1 MPLRDTSEDDEQS
14 GVHAEVQC
22 GEHTAR
28 GGASTAALELLQ
40 RVGVTRSTWTKTRSQ
55 WTTAAWATN
64 RSVDRHGEDADKR
77 PDDHDQ
83 WNGPAPRLPRQK
95 LREQRA
101 SKRFQCGRMG
111 RSWSWDV
118 GEWVRAVTGVR
129 EQRPARRPVVRDGRS
144 EKRTPKLPLS
154 RASMDAR
161 CPCARTPSKKR
172 ESAWHAHGSHG
183 LQGAFALV
191 SGLYGAWETRSA
203 CGALVGSRKH
213 RSRRAQGGARTQRLL
228 PFSG

>member
-1 MPLRDTSEDDEQS
+1 MEWP
-14 GVHAEVQC
+14 
-22 GEHTAR
+22 
-28 GGASTAALELLQ
+28 GASTSEPKAA
-40 RVGVTRSTWTKTRSQ
+40 R
-55 WTTAAWATN
+55 AA
-64 RSVDRHGEDADKR
+64 REQKVSVW
-77 PDDHDQ
+77 Q
-83 WNGPAPRLPRQK
+83 NGPALVV
-95 LREQRA
+95 
-101 SKRFQCGRMG
+101 GRRSGSG
-111 RSWSWDV
+111 RSQGCVSSDQPGGRWSET
-118 GEWVRAVTGVR
+118 GE
-129 EQRPARRPVVRDGRS
+129 